1 MRRRKRTRA
10 RLIYEMLKVVATE
23 GPMPPTRLS
32 YAVRMPYDRLAE
44 MLRWLEKKGLIKVN
58 DYGTKKE
65 VEITKEGLKALYDLE
80 KALKILERLGL
91 E

>member
-1 MRRRKRTRA
+1 MKKQRRTRV
-10 RLIYEMLKVVATE
+10 RLIYEVLKVVASE
-23 GPMPPTRLS
+23 GPIPPTRLS

-44 MLRWLEKKGLIKVN
+44 MLRWLEEKGLIKVN
-58 DYGTKKE
+58 DYGSKKE
-65 VEITKEGLKALYDLE
+65 VKITKEGLKALDDLE